1 MRVPIL
7 HTDVSPAS
15 TQQDKKVIGERLKEL
30 RTARGMS
37 LRQLAA
43 LADVSPTLLSQ
54 IERSVTDPSLETM
67 RRLAGVF
74 GASVAS
80 LFADTAAPS
89 VWISRPGERS
99 MLTAPKGRV
108 SYERLTAGN
117 GQLEV
122 LRAVL
127 LPGEVSADEPRG
139 HASTECVYVIS
150 GELTAQIDGVGYPIA
165 AGESISFDS
174 RLPHRYCNSSST
186 PTEII
191 LSVTPPNP

>member
-1 MRVPIL
+1 M
-7 HTDVSPAS
+7 
-15 TQQDKKVIGERLKEL
+15 IGERLKEL

-37 LRQLAA
+37 LRQLAS

-54 IERSVTDPSLETM
+54 IERAVTDPSLETM

-74 GASVAS
+74 GESVAS
-80 LFADTAAPS
+80 LFAQTIAPS
-89 VWISRPGERS
+89 VWISRPGNRS
-99 MLTAPKGRV
+99 RLIAPKGRV
-108 SYERLTAGN
+108 GYERLTAGN

-127 LPGEVSADEPRG
+127 QPGEVSADEPRG
-139 HASTECVYVIS
+139 HASSECVYVIA
-150 GELTAQIDGVGYPIA
+150 GELIAQIDGIEYQVA

-174 RLPHRYCNSSST
+174 RLPHRYRNGSTT